1 MGVTWECVWDSLF
14 LRNGRKKGEQ
24 KIEQTKIEQICM
36 QVKTEMKRKVG
47 KDPGEESNKRKE
59 VWNES
64 PLASMFQK
72 QQTAN
77 ELNKARE
84 TYNQY
89 LRRKNSLGIPN
100 PEDDKFDEYGVSEM
114 KELWK
119 EWGEDVEGSGQVHP
133 AILNNDLGV
142 GALLLE

>member
-1 MGVTWECVWDSLF
+1 
-14 LRNGRKKGEQ
+14 
-24 KIEQTKIEQICM
+24 
-36 QVKTEMKRKVG
+36 MKRKVG
-47 KDPGEESNKRKE
+47 KDPGEGSNKRKE

-72 QQTAN
+72 QQAAN
-77 ELNKARE
+77 ELNKERE

-89 LRRKNSLGIPN
+89 LRRKTSLGIPN
-100 PEDDKFDEYGVSEM
+100 PEDDKFDEYGGSEM

-119 EWGEDVEGSGQVHP
+119 EWGEDVEGSDQVHP
-133 AILNNDLGV
+133 AQNDLSRDLGV